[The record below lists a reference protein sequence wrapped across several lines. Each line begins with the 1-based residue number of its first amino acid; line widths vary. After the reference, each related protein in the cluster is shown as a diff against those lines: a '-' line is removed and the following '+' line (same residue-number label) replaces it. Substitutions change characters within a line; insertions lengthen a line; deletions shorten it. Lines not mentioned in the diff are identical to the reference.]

1 MNTQNDIS
9 VLRHSAAHL
18 LAHAVKELYP
28 NTLFTIG
35 PSTAEGFF
43 YDMLPEHN
51 FKEAD
56 LPAIEQRM
64 HEIAEQNIPII
75 HTQISKK
82 EARTIFAKNKFKL
95 ELIDNIPGETVGLAT
110 QGDFIDL
117 CRGGHVASTG
127 DIRHFKLLG
136 LSGAYWRGDKN
147 NNALQRIS
155 GTAFFTQKELV
166 TFEHIREEAAKY
178 DHRKL
183 GKELDL
189 FSFQEEGVGFPFF
202 HPKGKV
208 VINQLIDYIRT
219 LLHEYEYDEI
229 ATPIMLSESLWK
241 QSGHYDHYKENMYF
255 CCMDEKSYAVKPMNC
270 PGSILVYRNRPHS
283 YRELPMRLAEFG
295 LVHRYE
301 LSGVLHGLFRV
312 RAFTQDDG
320 HIFCTPDQIEG
331 EVLNTIQFI
340 KKVLEK
346 FEFNDIRIYLS
357 TRPKKSMGDESL
369 WEKAT
374 NALSGALTKAGC
386 AFILQPG
393 EGAFYGPKIEVHMR
407 DSLGRSWQCSTI
419 QVDFFM
425 PINFDLTYIS
435 PEGTK
440 ERPVMI
446 HRAIYGSMER
456 FFGVLLEHYKGKLPV
471 WLAPVQVA
479 ILTITDELTD
489 YAQSIY
495 ATLKKNH
502 VRAKINLS
510 SDPISGKIKD
520 AQLEQIPLMLVIGKK
535 EAEKGCVSIRYADG
549 KQEFNVVIEQVI
561 EKCKN

>member
-1 MNTQNDIS
+1 MNHKKDLSI
-9 VLRHSAAHL
+9 LRHSAAHL

-28 NTLFTIG
+28 KTIFTIG
-35 PSTAEGFF
+35 PATTEGFF
-43 YDMLPEHN
+43 YDLLPEQN
-51 FKEAD
+51 FKETD
-56 LPAIEQRM
+56 LPLIERRM
-64 HEIAEQNIPII
+64 HEIAARNLPII
-75 HTQISKK
+75 HTQIEK
-82 EARTIFAKNKFKL
+82 EKARQIFKGNKFKL
-95 ELIDNIPGETVGLAT
+95 ELIDGIPDETVGLAT

-117 CRGGHVASTG
+117 CRGGHVPSTG
-127 DIRHFKLLG
+127 DIRFFKLLNV
-136 LSGAYWRGDKN
+136 SGAYWRADKN
-147 NNALQRIS
+147 NAALQRIS
-155 GTAFFTQKELV
+155 GTAFFTQEEMNA
-166 TFEHIREEAAKY
+166 FETMREEAAKY
-178 DHRKL
+178 DHRKI

-202 HPKGKV
+202 HPKGKR
-208 VINQLIDYIRT
+208 VINTLISYIRT
-219 LLHEYEYDEI
+219 LLNEYEYEEI

-255 CCMDEKSYAVKPMNC
+255 CCMEDKSYAVKPMNC
-270 PGSILVYRNRPHS
+270 PGSILVYRNKPHS

-331 EVLNTIQFI
+331 EVLKTIQFI
-340 KKVLEK
+340 NKVLARFG
-346 FEFNDIRIYLS
+346 FEDIRIYLS
-357 TRPKKSMGDESL
+357 TRPKNSMGDEAL

-374 NALSGALTKAGC
+374 TALSTALTKAGC
-386 AFILQPG
+386 DYILQPG

-425 PINFDLTYIS
+425 PINFDLSYVS

-456 FFGVLLEHYKGKLPV
+456 FFGVLLEHFKGHLPV
-471 WLAPVQVA
+471 WLAPMQVA
-479 ILTITDELTD
+479 ILTITDEQKE
-489 YAQSIY
+489 YAS
-495 ATLKKNH
+495 TLLQQLKSH
-502 VRAKINLS
+502 GIRAMIDQT
-510 SDPISGKIKD
+510 SDPIAGKIKT
-520 AQLEQIPLMLVIGKK
+520 AQIEHIPLMLVIGKK
-535 EAEKGCVSIRYADG
+535 EAEKECVSIRYADG
-549 KQEFNVVIEQVI
+549 KQEFNMSIENVI

>member
-1 MNTQNDIS
+1 MNAQNDIS
-9 VLRHSAAHL
+9 ILRHSAAHL

-28 NTLFTIG
+28 STLFTIG
-35 PSTAEGFF
+35 PSTTEGFF

-56 LPAIEQRM
+56 LPAIEHRM
-64 HEIAEQNIPII
+64 HEISKRNIPIV
-75 HTQISKK
+75 HTQISKE
-82 EARTIFAKNKFKL
+82 EARTIFAQNKFKL
-95 ELIDNIPGETVGLAT
+95 ELIDGIPGDTVGLAM

-117 CRGGHVASTG
+117 CRGGHVSSTG
-127 DIRHFKLLG
+127 AICHFKLLG

-147 NNALQRIS
+147 NDALQRIS
-155 GTAFFTQKELV
+155 GTAFFTQKDLEA
-166 TFEHIREEAAKY
+166 FEHIREEAAKY

-183 GKELDL
+183 GRELDL

-208 VINQLIDYIRT
+208 VINQLTDYIKT

-229 ATPIMLSESLWK
+229 STPMMLSESLWK

-320 HIFCTPDQIEG
+320 HIFCTPDQIES

-340 KKVLEK
+340 KTVLAK

-357 TRPKKSMGDESL
+357 TRPKNSMGDEAL

-386 AFILQPG
+386 EFILQPG

-425 PINFDLTYIS
+425 PINFDLSYVS
-435 PEGTK
+435 SEGTK

-479 ILTITDELTD
+479 ILTITDELAD

-495 ATLKKNH
+495 ATLKKNQI
-502 VRAKINLS
+502 RAKIDLS
-510 SDPISGKIKD
+510 SDPISGKIKA

-549 KQEFNVVIEQVI
+549 KQEFNVAIEHVI